1 MQGPLLDSTLQLSS
15 LNNNRYIVNNTKV
28 QRSKTDYMFID
39 KATTNMASFSGTFFA
54 MIAMLIVGG
63 SAIGGQLQFA
73 NAIDIN
79 TSIANK
85 YHIIATTT
93 CIDQSVTLG
102 IHDNDIDNFDAQ
114 DVSSHISPMM
124 VKDMVLSKVI
134 LNADNGNCDIEMDI
148 DGEATVMMYR
158 PSSGHEGVDK
168 CVYEMCVEESGE
180 MDTEECHEM
189 TMDIQTVDCSLP
201 SLLAAAEETVVGVDE
216 EWNASEESQEV
227 RYDS

>member
-1 MQGPLLDSTLQLSS
+1 
-15 LNNNRYIVNNTKV
+15 
-28 QRSKTDYMFID
+28 
-39 KATTNMASFSGTFFA
+39 MASFTCF
-54 MIAMLIVGG
+54 AMLIVGG
-63 SAIGGQLQFA
+63 SAIGSGLQFA

-79 TSIANK
+79 PFINANE
-85 YHIIATTT
+85 YHHIIATIT

-102 IHDNDIDNFDAQ
+102 IFDNDIDNFYAQ
-114 DVSSHISPMM
+114 DVSTSHISPKM

-168 CVYEMCVEESGE
+168 CVYEMCHSVGESGE
-180 MDTEECHEM
+180 MDIEECHEV

-201 SLLAAAEETVVGVDE
+201 SLLAAGEETGQGVDE
-216 EWNASEESQEV
+216 EWNVSEDSKEV